1 MAARLPASVLAQ
13 IATSSSR
20 SALVYAEQATN
31 QKTMPKMWTVS
42 KIANKSLRQFAAQT
56 SK

>member
-56 SK
+56 NK